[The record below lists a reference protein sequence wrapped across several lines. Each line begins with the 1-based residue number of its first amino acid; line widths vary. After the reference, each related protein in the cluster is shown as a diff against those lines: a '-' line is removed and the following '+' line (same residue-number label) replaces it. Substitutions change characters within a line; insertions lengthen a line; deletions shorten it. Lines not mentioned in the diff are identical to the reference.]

1 MKEAIFKGC
10 ATALIT
16 PFTHDTV
23 DYEALKRL
31 IDWQLNAGINA
42 LVVCGTTGEAATMSY
57 TEKMRTIETTVRHVN
72 GRVPVI
78 AGTGAN
84 STETAIALSLDAQRL
99 GVDALLVVTPYYNKT
114 TQRGLIRHYKMIAD
128 QVSKP
133 IILYNVPSRTGIS
146 CTPETYATLSSHPNI
161 IGVKEASGNFSL
173 LAHTRYL
180 CGDDFYIWSGND
192 DQVVP
197 MMSLGA
203 KGVISVV
210 CNIMPELMVDMSHA
224 CLKGEFGRAGKLQI
238 EYMDFIDSLFIEVNP
253 IPIKCAMNLVG
264 LEAGPL
270 RLPLCEMS
278 PKNMEVMKTAMKRV
292 GLLK

>member
-173 LAHTRYL
+173 IQKTFEQ
-180 CGDDFYIWSGND
+180 CPSDFFIWSGND
-192 DQVVP
+192 EDTAP
-197 MMSLGA
+197 IMLLGGI
-203 KGVISVV
+203 GVISVV
-210 CNIMPELMVDMSHA
+210 SNVAPQEMVALTQA
-224 CLKGEFGRAGKLQI
+224 CLNGNFHEAGSKQI
-238 EYMDFIDSLFIEVNP
+238 HLRRLCEMLFREVNP
-253 IPIKCAMNLVG
+253 IPVKTALSMMGHCTDI
-264 LEAGPL
+264 L
-270 RLPLCEMS
+270 RLPLCEIDEENRKELEQVLRTYS
-278 PKNMEVMKTAMKRV
+278 
-292 GLLK
+292 LL